1 MENVMIVAEATAIIM
16 DDVVMNMSA
25 LFSQSHELYSIP
37 FALIGSD
44 EPTENDSTSRAV
56 VTMAI
61 V

>member
-16 DDVVMNMSA
+16 VEVVMNMSA
-25 LFSQSHELYSIP
+25 LFSQSHELYCST

-44 EPTENDSTSRAV
+44 QPAENDRKSRAAV
-56 VTMAI
+56 VMAI